1 MKKYREIILG
11 ILVLMIFMSS
21 VVPVFANTSG
31 KDNNNEMIEEIL
43 EKPFDTV
50 TDKEFKIICD
60 FYFNEI
66 GKLKISD
73 GNIKYNVS
81 DLEMIERQIS
91 NNDEISKLLYEFSN
105 GSHKENVY
113 SVKALPSKEYLK
125 CFAGNFVLG
134 PLYNVITKRD
144 TQSIAEAIAMG
155 FYNDAKAIIL
165 TALKEAGKK
174 ATAAGVVVY
183 GVVDAMIAHESCRDL
198 YWCVI
203 V

>member
-1 MKKYREIILG
+1 
-11 ILVLMIFMSS
+11 MIFMSS

-81 DLEMIERQIS
+81 DLEIIERQILN

-125 CFAGNFVLG
+125 CFGGNFVFG

-165 TALKEAGKK
+165 TALKQAGKK

-183 GVVDAMIAHESCRDL
+183 GVVDAMMAHEYCRDL
-198 YWCVI
+198 Y
-203 V
+203 

>member
-1 MKKYREIILG
+1 
-11 ILVLMIFMSS
+11 MIFMSS

-81 DLEMIERQIS
+81 TWR
-91 NNDEISKLLYEFSN
+91 
-105 GSHKENVY
+105 
-113 SVKALPSKEYLK
+113 
-125 CFAGNFVLG
+125 
-134 PLYNVITKRD
+134 
-144 TQSIAEAIAMG
+144 
-155 FYNDAKAIIL
+155 
-165 TALKEAGKK
+165 
-174 ATAAGVVVY
+174 
-183 GVVDAMIAHESCRDL
+183 
-198 YWCVI
+198 
-203 V
+203 